1 MDNLSKI
8 YEAQGKY
15 ITKDIINEYEMVIS
29 NPEYLN
35 IEYGAEVSIEVPS
48 YLELL
53 APLTVK
59 KGATLKLAQN
69 ATLTVKIKTVLND
82 GDVVNVRESEEY
94 SL

>member
-15 ITKDIINEYEMVIS
+15 ITRAFTKDHEVIIY

-35 IEYGAEVSIEVPS
+35 IEYGAKVSIEPSS

-53 APLTVK
+53 APLTIK
-59 KGATLKLAQN
+59 CGATLNIGKN

-82 GDVVNVRESEEY
+82 GDTVNVRESEEY
-94 SL
+94 AL